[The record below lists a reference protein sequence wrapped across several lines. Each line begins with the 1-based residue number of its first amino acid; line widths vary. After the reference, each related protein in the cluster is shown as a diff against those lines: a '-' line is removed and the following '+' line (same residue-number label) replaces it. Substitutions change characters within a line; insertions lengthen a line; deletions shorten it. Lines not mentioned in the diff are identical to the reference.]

1 LNAKLPESELALS
14 DPMHEFDA
22 GDRRRGPSKVLEA
35 EHRTEPQLDRS
46 VILLDQIV
54 DVLGRPDLALISLGM
69 FAESLLGRATRS
81 LIAVE
86 RDLMRQSAL
95 ASESA
100 PEERLGGGDVSFGA
114 QQEIDG
120 LSLFVDGAVE
130 IGPASLDLDVG
141 FVDAPGPAHRAREA
155 VPAPFEFRHIALDPT
170 HDPSYAPGRARVRP
184 SSPRDHES

>member
-22 GDRRRGPSKVLEA
+22 GNRRRGSSKVLEA
-35 EHRTEPQLDRS
+35 EHRSEPQLDRS

-69 FAESLLGRATRS
+69 FAESLLGRAMRS

-86 RDLMRQSAL
+86 CDLMRQSAL

-130 IGPASLDLDVG
+130 IGPAASDFDVG
-141 FVDAPGPAHRAREA
+141 FVDAPGPAHRARKR
-155 VPAPFEFRHIALDPT
+155 FQRLSNSGT
-170 HDPSYAPGRARVRP
+170 
-184 SSPRDHES
+184 

>member
-1 LNAKLPESELALS
+1 MSSMPAIVVAS
-14 DPMHEFDA
+14 
-22 GDRRRGPSKVLEA
+22 SKVLEA
-35 EHRTEPQLDRS
+35 EHRSEPQLDRS

-54 DVLGRPDLALISLGM
+54 DVLGRPDLALISRGM
-69 FAESLLGRATRS
+69 FAESLLGRAMRS

-86 RDLMRQSAL
+86 CDLMRQSAL

-130 IGPASLDLDVG
+130 IGPAASDFDVG
-141 FVDAPGPAHRAREA
+141 LIDAPGPAHRAREA
-155 VPAPFEFRHIALDPT
+155 VPAALVQT
-170 HDPSYAPGRARVRP
+170 LEVEQSEAWK
-184 SSPRDHES
+184 SPRIM

>member
-1 LNAKLPESELALS
+1 
-14 DPMHEFDA
+14 MHEFDA
-22 GDRRRGPSKVLEA
+22 GDRRRGSSKVLEA
-35 EHRTEPQLDRS
+35 EHRSEPQLDRS

-69 FAESLLGRATRS
+69 FAESLLGRAMRS

-130 IGPASLDLDVG
+130 IGPAASDLGYTGNWVTVRGRRRNGVG
-141 FVDAPGPAHRAREA
+141 DQATR
-155 VPAPFEFRHIALDPT
+155 T
-170 HDPSYAPGRARVRP
+170 SK
-184 SSPRDHES
+184 

>member
-1 LNAKLPESELALS
+1 VGGIIQESRAALSRYTRAASSESASELALS

-22 GDRRRGPSKVLEA
+22 GDRRRGSSKVLEA

-46 VILLDQIV
+46 VILLNQIV
-54 DVLGRPDLALISLGM
+54 DVLGRPDLALISLRM
-69 FAESLLGRATRS
+69 FAESLLGRAMRS

-114 QQEIDG
+114 QLCRKIGDDVNQAADLISATASIP
-120 LSLFVDGAVE
+120 SLNFIPLTTFGNW
-130 IGPASLDLDVG
+130 
-141 FVDAPGPAHRAREA
+141 F
-155 VPAPFEFRHIALDPT
+155 
-170 HDPSYAPGRARVRP
+170 
-184 SSPRDHES
+184 